1 MSTDDQKAKLA
12 SLTIYP
18 RICEL
23 DMESLNYLTMLL
35 NQNKHNAY
43 DLVMDKP
50 EPFLESIATM
60 DYIGL
65 LYLRHVAF
73 NCSLKT
79 DLDWVSQ
86 LGRPI
91 ELQFPEGSKNDLRRA
106 AIKAIGQM
114 DSEEA
119 ASLLVDL
126 APVVEA
132 PINGKQNDKTLAALI
147 TSLGNIGVS
156 NGEVLTVL
164 KRHEQDFPN
173 EYAKAMERLGVK

>member
-1 MSTDDQKAKLA
+1 
-12 SLTIYP
+12 
-18 RICEL
+18 
-23 DMESLNYLTMLL
+23 
-35 NQNKHNAY
+35 
-43 DLVMDKP
+43 
-50 EPFLESIATM
+50 
-60 DYIGL
+60 
-65 LYLRHVAF
+65 
-73 NCSLKT
+73 
-79 DLDWVSQ
+79 
-86 LGRPI
+86 
-91 ELQFPEGSKNDLRRA
+91 
-106 AIKAIGQM
+106 M